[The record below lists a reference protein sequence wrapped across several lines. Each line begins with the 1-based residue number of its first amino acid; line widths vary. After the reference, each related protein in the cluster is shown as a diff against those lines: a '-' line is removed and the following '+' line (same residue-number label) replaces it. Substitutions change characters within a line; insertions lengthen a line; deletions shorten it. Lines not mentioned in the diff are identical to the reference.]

1 MEKEKRNHEE
11 NMKKKNLTVKKKMT
25 AIEQVIKVQAKKK
38 NEEGRPQGEKD
49 WKKTYL
55 GKK

>member
-1 MEKEKRNHEE
+1 MK
-11 NMKKKNLTVKKKMT
+11 KKKNLTVK
-25 AIEQVIKVQAKKK
+25 EK
-38 NEEGRPQGEKD
+38 NDCDRTSDKSTSKERNKEGRPQGEKD